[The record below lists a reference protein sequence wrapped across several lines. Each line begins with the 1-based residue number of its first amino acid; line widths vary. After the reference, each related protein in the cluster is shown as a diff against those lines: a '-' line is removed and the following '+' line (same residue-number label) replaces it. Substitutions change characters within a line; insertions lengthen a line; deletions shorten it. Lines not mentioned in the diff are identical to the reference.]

1 MLGGLQLKDLI
12 LTEMKNIDFFSVIS
26 YLTVT
31 IPFDRAWS
39 QEFKNVLL
47 FVSIASYDEKSAA
60 QVAKK
65 GRFCMGDFGHFE
77 SLCPL

>member
-1 MLGGLQLKDLI
+1 
-12 LTEMKNIDFFSVIS
+12 MKNIDFFSVIS

-47 FVSIASYDEKSAA
+47 FVSIASYDEKRDARGA
-60 QVAKK
+60 EN
-65 GRFCMGDFGHFE
+65 GPFCMGILVTL
-77 SLCPL
+77 SLSKRKAPVPNLRYE